1 MKMVITKQMNLRTH
15 IKHYFDLAFSGE
27 PVFVA
32 RKKNENVVVISQSD
46 FEEYQ
51 RLQKEK
57 NNAEYIAMLKQSMAE
72 AEAGGFIAKTIE
84 ELEACEK

>member
-1 MKMVITKQMNLRTH
+1 
-15 IKHYFDLAFSGE
+15 
-27 PVFVA
+27 
-32 RKKNENVVVISQSD
+32 
-46 FEEYQ
+46 
-51 RLQKEK
+51 LQKEK